1 MIRTIGIIG
10 GMSWESAAQYYTLI
24 NRGVR
29 DALGPTRSAR
39 IVMDSLD
46 FGAVEPLQRAGE
58 WDTLGAMLA
67 DSARRLEAAG
77 ADFLVLATNTMHTV
91 AGHIEAASGID
102 LIHICDPA
110 AEAIRAAGVARVGLL
125 GTAFTMEQAFY
136 RDRLEASGF
145 AVIVPEADERAEVHR
160 VIYEELVAGRIL
172 ESSRAAYRA
181 VMERLAER
189 GAEGV
194 VLGCTEIA
202 LLVGA
207 ADSPLPLFDTTAL
220 HAAAAVR
227 RALS

>member
-1 MIRTIGIIG
+1 
-10 GMSWESAAQYYTLI
+10 MSWESSSQYYALI

-46 FGAVEPLQRAGE
+46 FGMVEPLQRAGE
-58 WDTLGAMLA
+58 WDALGAMLA
-67 DSARRLEAAG
+67 DSARRLETAG
-77 ADFLVLATNTMHTV
+77 ADFLVLATNTMHKL

-110 AEAIRAAGVARVGLL
+110 AEAIGAAGLVRVGLL
-125 GTAFTMEQAFY
+125 GTAFTMEQSFY
-136 RDRLEASGF
+136 RDRLEASGI
-145 AVIVPEADERAEVHR
+145 AVILPEADERAEVHR

-172 ESSRAAYRA
+172 ESSRAGYRA
-181 VMERLAER
+181 VMDRLAER
-189 GAEGV
+189 GAEGI

-207 ADSPLPLFDTTAL
+207 QDTALPLFDTTAL

-227 RALS
+227 RALA